1 LLLYSETA
9 NFFMVNQVKIYIFP
23 NLFLQILISS
33 YLEILVQIEHYLQE
47 DSDCLEMN
55 SKETLIDT
63 LMIV

>member
-1 LLLYSETA
+1 
-9 NFFMVNQVKIYIFP
+9 MVNQVKIYIFP